1 MHLKTVILVASTL
14 LASSSFAQ
22 RQVQL
27 NYIEQYKSIAL
38 REMERAG
45 IPASIKLAQ
54 GLLESNAGQS
64 YLAINGNNHF
74 GIKCGN
80 DWRGR
85 TVYREDD
92 DRDDRGQLIESC
104 FRSYRE
110 AEESFVDHS
119 EFLRDPRKTFRY
131 GDLFLLDIT
140 DYKGWAHGLRRAG
153 YATDPKYPAKLI
165 DIIER
170 YELHRYDRMS
180 ALDIAS
186 GSDTPI
192 VFDPTQPS
200 TEPSDVP
207 PTVPPPS
214 PAPATGMLQ
223 NNDVRYALAKNN
235 QTLAQIAQQSGAR
248 VSDLVNYNEGF
259 IAPDQRLA
267 AGTVIYLQPKRNAF
281 RGRDSW
287 HYVKKG
293 ETMFSISQM
302 YGIKLDRLYRR
313 NRLPAKSQ
321 PGIGERIKL
330 RGWRVPERP
339 KLDSEVELGPRRPA
353 DVLLDQDGDHYLEM
367 GDDFVL
373 PPPPP
378 RQNPPAPSPLPPV
391 EPPPHQVEPA
401 PPVLTPAVEPPA
413 AAELYHTVERGDTLF
428 SLARRYGTTVEEIK
442 RLNNMDSNLL
452 SIGQRLRI
460 R

>member
-1 MHLKTVILVASTL
+1 
-14 LASSSFAQ
+14 
-22 RQVQL
+22 
-27 NYIEQYKSIAL
+27 
-38 REMERAG
+38 
-45 IPASIKLAQ
+45 
-54 GLLESNAGQS
+54 
-64 YLAINGNNHF
+64 
-74 GIKCGN
+74 
-80 DWRGR
+80 
-85 TVYREDD
+85 
-92 DRDDRGQLIESC
+92 
-104 FRSYRE
+104 
-110 AEESFVDHS
+110 VDHS

-140 DYKGWAHGLRRAG
+140 DYRGWAHGLRRAG
-153 YATDPKYPAKLI
+153 YATDPNYPAKLI

-192 VFDPTQPS
+192 IFDPTRPS
-200 TEPSDVP
+200 TEPGTP
-207 PTVPPPS
+207 PPIPPS
-214 PAPATGMLQ
+214 PTPAPPTATGVMQ
-223 NNDVRYALAKNN
+223 NNDVRYTLARAN

-248 VSDLVNYNEGF
+248 LNDLIDYNEGF
-259 IAPDQRLA
+259 ITPDQRLA

-281 RGRDSW
+281 RGKDTW

-313 NRLPAKSQ
+313 NRLPANSQ

-330 RGWRVPERP
+330 RSWRVPERP
-339 KLDSEVELGPRRPA
+339 KLDSEVDLRRRQPV
-353 DVLLDQDGDHYLEM
+353 DVLLDQDGDHYLDM

-378 RQNPPAPSPLPPV
+378 RQEPTPPAPMPPV
-391 EPPPHQVEPA
+391 NPPPPAAEPA
-401 PPVLTPAVEPPA
+401 PPVLPPA
-413 AAELYHTVERGDTLF
+413 AEPPPASELYHTVERGDTLF
-428 SLARRYGTTVEEIK
+428 SLSRRYNTTVEAIK
-442 RLNNMDSNLL
+442 RLNNMTSDAL